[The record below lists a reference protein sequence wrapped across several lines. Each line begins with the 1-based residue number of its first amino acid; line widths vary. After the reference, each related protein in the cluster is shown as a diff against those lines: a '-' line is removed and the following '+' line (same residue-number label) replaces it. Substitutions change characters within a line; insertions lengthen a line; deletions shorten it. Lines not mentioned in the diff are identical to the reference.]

1 MKKYNY
7 DRTAQQVLLDS
18 YRKQN
23 RGKNRLLL
31 LAVTLTVSVIYCI
44 LSFAYGK
51 IQTDIQKNI
60 RADGMAVSVYIENG
74 TEVKIPALHS
84 QNRKRKICRKI
95 IGSKYKILRLRGS
108 R

>member
-44 LSFAYGK
+44 LSFA
-51 IQTDIQKNI
+51 
-60 RADGMAVSVYIENG
+60 S
-74 TEVKIPALHS
+74 
-84 QNRKRKICRKI
+84 
-95 IGSKYKILRLRGS
+95 
-108 R
+108 